1 MVAAGS
7 DFRRRNITARNCGE
21 ISGEKRRAAK
31 KIPGIFLTARYI
43 KPETIDNLRPWVKG
57 PQLAARD

>member
-1 MVAAGS
+1 MAAAGS

-31 KIPGIFLTARYI
+31 KIPWIFLAARYI
-43 KPETIDNLRPWVKG
+43 KPETIANLRPWV
-57 PQLAARD
+57 

>member
-7 DFRRRNITARNCGE
+7 DFRMRNITARNCGE

-31 KIPGIFLTARYI
+31 KIHGIFLAARYI
-43 KPETIDNLRPWVKG
+43 KLDTIANMRP
-57 PQLAARD
+57 